1 VTSEPLPG
9 DQVPGEPAPRQTP
22 TTQTASRDA
31 GPGDAT
37 PGHATPGEPASG
49 EAASGAAALGHAASG
64 EAVTIRPRK
73 IRRVCW
79 ALAPVVV
86 VFFIAIGSLL
96 SGSTG
101 EGSAVFQ
108 SSDRIA
114 MMALGLFVAAGILL
128 FTRPRVVA
136 DAAHIKITNV
146 IGGYDLPWEVVRAV
160 RFERGNPWVSLELQD
175 DDVVAVMAIQMT
187 DKEYAVA
194 GVRTLRALLET
205 HQAGRP
211 SSQSS

>member
-1 VTSEPLPG
+1 MTSEPLPG
-9 DQVPGEPAPRQTP
+9 EPVPGEPAPRQTLL
-22 TTQTASRDA
+22 TETASQDA
-31 GPGDAT
+31 A
-37 PGHATPGEPASG
+37 PGHATPGA
-49 EAASGAAALGHAASG
+49 AASGAALGHAASGDAAPG

-86 VFFIAIGSLL
+86 VFFAVMGSLL
-96 SGSTG
+96 GGSTG

-108 SSDRIA
+108 PSDRLA
-114 MMALGLFVAAGILL
+114 MMALGLFAAAAILL

-146 IGGYDLPWEVVRAV
+146 IGGYNLPWEVVRAV

-175 DDVVAVMAIQMT
+175 DDVVAVMAIQAT

-205 HQAGRP
+205 HQAGP
-211 SSQSS
+211 LSS

>member
-9 DQVPGEPAPRQTP
+9 EPEPGEPAPRQTP
-22 TTQTASRDA
+22 PTQTASRDV
-31 GPGDAT
+31 
-37 PGHATPGEPASG
+37 ASG
-49 EAASGAAALGHAASG
+49 EAASGEGALGHAASG
-64 EAVTIRPRK
+64 EAVTIRPRR

-79 ALAPVVV
+79 VLAPVVV
-86 VFFIAIGSLL
+86 VFFVAMGSLL

-101 EGSAVFQ
+101 EGTAVFQ
-108 SSDRIA
+108 PSDRIA
-114 MMALGLFVAAGILL
+114 MMALGLFVAAAILL

-160 RFERGNPWVSLELQD
+160 RFDRGNPWVNLELQD
-175 DDVVAVMAIQMT
+175 DDVVAVMAIQAT

-205 HQAGRP
+205 HQASRP
-211 SSQSS
+211 SSLSS